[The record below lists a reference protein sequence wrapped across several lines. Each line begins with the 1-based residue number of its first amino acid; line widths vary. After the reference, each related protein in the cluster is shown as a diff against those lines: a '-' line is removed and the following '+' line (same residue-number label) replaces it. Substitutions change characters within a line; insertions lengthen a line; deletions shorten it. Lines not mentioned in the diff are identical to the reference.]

1 MALPPTIP
9 CKVSSEAAGYV
20 SMTAVARVNVPLEDL
35 IAKILGVCGK
45 DLGRIAGVL
54 ARGSLVSADS
64 RYRWQAIRASQED
77 LAALVDR
84 FPDHDPERAFDGR
97 RCTHMTFRS
106 GRGDLEISRE
116 AGIQRRLF
124 RRMNFWDEALLVVSG
139 LAPRC
144 DQYSYSEEADVFV
157 ATLTP
162 DARSAI
168 RALSGLLRFTLLG
181 ARIRALDAHGVILN
195 VQRE

>member
-1 MALPPTIP
+1 
-9 CKVSSEAAGYV
+9 
-20 SMTAVARVNVPLEDL
+20 MTAVARVNVPLEDL